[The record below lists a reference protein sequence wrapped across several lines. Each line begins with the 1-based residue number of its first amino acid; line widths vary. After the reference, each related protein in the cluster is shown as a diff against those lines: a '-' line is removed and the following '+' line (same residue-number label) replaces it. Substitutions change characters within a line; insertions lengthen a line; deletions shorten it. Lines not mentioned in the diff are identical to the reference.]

1 MSGAFQ
7 GSNALGRPEWAALQ
21 PGCPHRNPRDVRW
34 RETGEIVSARVEIP
48 VDGVSALADNI
59 ILRRTSSRR
68 DRPAAIDGTVAGCG
82 IVG

>member
-1 MSGAFQ
+1 
-7 GSNALGRPEWAALQ
+7 
-21 PGCPHRNPRDVRW
+21 VRW